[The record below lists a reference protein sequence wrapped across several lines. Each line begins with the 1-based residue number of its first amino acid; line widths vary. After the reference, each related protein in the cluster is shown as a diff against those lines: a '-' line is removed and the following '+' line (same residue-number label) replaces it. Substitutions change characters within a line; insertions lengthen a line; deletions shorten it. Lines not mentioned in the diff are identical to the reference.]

1 MRVIEIPYPETL
13 PVVLNLSPDAFEHE
27 AKMALAVK
35 LFELGRLTSGQAA
48 RLAGVSRVTFLLEC
62 ERFGVPSVAWDR
74 DEIEAEF
81 QDDQS

>member
-1 MRVIEIPYPETL
+1 MRVIEIPYPEAL
-13 PVVLNLSPDAFEHE
+13 PAVLNLSPEEFEYE

-62 ERFGVPSVAWDR
+62 QRFGVSSVAWDR
-74 DEIEAEF
+74 DEIAAEF
-81 QDDQS
+81 QDE